1 MYYDRKQQKIVEEI
15 EYKKDKL
22 EFLYNTRFGR
32 FLLKFFIASPIFSK
46 ICALYQKS
54 RLSKKDIKPF
64 VEKYNISLTEK
75 DYKKFNSFN
84 DFFIRRRPNIF
95 HKNKNELVSI
105 ADAKLSYY
113 NITDDLRLNIK
124 NSNYSINDLIE
135 NEKLASF
142 FKNGICLV
150 YRLAVND
157 NHRYTFIDDGKLA
170 FHKKIKGKL
179 HTIRPISEKY
189 NVFAQNSREINFLN
203 TKNLGYVM
211 QIEVGALLVGKI
223 KNHKTLTFKK
233 NEEKGFFEFGGSTII
248 ILLNKNIKFD
258 SDIEEMNNKGIEIQV
273 TAGERI
279 GSIC

>member
-32 FLLKFFIASPIFSK
+32 FSLKFFIASPIFSK

-223 KNHKTLTFKK
+223 KNHKKLTFKK